1 MNKEE
6 FLARLRRGLAGLP
19 REDVEERLTFYS
31 ETIDDRMEE
40 GLTEEEAVADLG
52 DVDGIAAQIVA
63 DTPLPRLVKERA
75 RSKRALRA
83 WEIVLLV
90 LGSPLWLSLLI
101 AAGAMLLTAYA
112 VIWALIAALWAV
124 ELAVV
129 VCLLAGV
136 VAGAAALFQGGLR
149 GLLVLGAGLLCG
161 GLAIFLF
168 FGCKAVTMALLRLTR
183 RMARGIKSLFI
194 RKEKDV

>member
-1 MNKEE
+1 MNKAE

-52 DVDGIAAQIVA
+52 DVDEIAAQIVA

-83 WEIVLLV
+83 WEM
-90 LGSPLWLSLLI
+90 SWPFAS
-101 AAGAMLLTAYA
+101 
-112 VIWALIAALWAV
+112 
-124 ELAVV
+124 
-129 VCLLAGV
+129 
-136 VAGAAALFQGGLR
+136 
-149 GLLVLGAGLLCG
+149 
-161 GLAIFLF
+161 
-168 FGCKAVTMALLRLTR
+168 
-183 RMARGIKSLFI
+183 I
-194 RKEKDV
+194 RP